1 MIAIRIVAVV
11 LALSLSG
18 CIGRQAK
25 FAPVGTHDI
34 LSTDQIEAEWPLEW
48 MTLRPA
54 EKDEEANKEGI
65 LLWLSRDGF
74 TIQTM
79 LLTKRR
85 VEAEF
90 KHTRK
95 KLSAGMLPQEAA
107 EVVLDNVRANPDA
120 VDFRIIE
127 NAPATL
133 VGAPGFKLN
142 FTYRGNSG
150 LQRQSVLYGC
160 LDKGMLVTLSLDA
173 PKRHYFQKD
182 LPALEKVKATLRW
195 IS

>member
-1 MIAIRIVAVV
+1 MIVVHIVAVV

-18 CIGRQAK
+18 CVGRQAK
-25 FAPVGTHDI
+25 LAPVGAHEV
-34 LSTDQIEAEWPLEW
+34 LSTDQIEAEWPVEW

-54 EKDEEANKEGI
+54 ENDENANKDGI
-65 LLWLSRDGF
+65 LLLLSRDGF

-79 LLTKRR
+79 LLTKRP

-107 EVVLDNVRANPDA
+107 EVVLDNVRDNPDA
-120 VDFRIIE
+120 VDLKIVE

-133 VGAPGFKLN
+133 LGAPGFKLH
-142 FTYRGNSG
+142 FTYRGTSG

-173 PKRHYFQKD
+173 PKRHYFTKD
-182 LPALEKVKATLRW
+182 LPALEKVKETLRW
-195 IS
+195 KS